1 VNTLLSAGL
10 ILLLGFVGARLLKYV
25 RLPSVT
31 AFLIVGILIGPHILN
46 IVTEEIFTASDFFS
60 NLVLGIIAFSLGENF
75 RLEEIK
81 KGMKQIMWIS
91 LVAALGTW
99 VLVSAAILVYFVI
112 VKVPVYPAIVLGAA
126 ASATAPAATVLVIRE
141 YRASGLLTEFLL
153 KVVAI
158 DDAWCLIFAALA
170 IAFANAMRAEVF
182 QISIIFAGLGEIFG
196 ALIIGAILGY
206 IFSFLNRFVKTSEE
220 FLVYIF
226 GFILLNVGL
235 SIAINISVLLSSMM
249 MGLVVINLARENY
262 KFFEMLRTVDA
273 PLYLVFFILAGA
285 HLDFSILYKMGIVGL
300 LYIIFRVI
308 GKVYGAKI
316 GAKISNAPKLVE
328 NWLGLSLTPQAGVAL
343 GIGLVAKSTFPEF
356 GNYIFTVIA
365 ATTVI
370 FELIGPLLTK
380 YSLIKAGD
388 IASTE

>member
-1 VNTLLSAGL
+1 
-10 ILLLGFVGARLLKYV
+10 LGFVGARLLKYV

-206 IFSFLNRFVKTSEE
+206 IFSCWFIDRHKYFCSFV
-220 FLVYIF
+220 L
-226 GFILLNVGL
+226 
-235 SIAINISVLLSSMM
+235 
-249 MGLVVINLARENY
+249 
-262 KFFEMLRTVDA
+262 DDD
-273 PLYLVFFILAGA
+273 GA
-285 HLDFSILYKMGIVGL
+285 CCY
-300 LYIIFRVI
+300 
-308 GKVYGAKI
+308 
-316 GAKISNAPKLVE
+316 
-328 NWLGLSLTPQAGVAL
+328 
-343 GIGLVAKSTFPEF
+343 
-356 GNYIFTVIA
+356 
-365 ATTVI
+365 
-370 FELIGPLLTK
+370 
-380 YSLIKAGD
+380 
-388 IASTE
+388 

>member
-1 VNTLLSAGL
+1 MNTLLSAGL

-91 LVAALGTW
+91 FIAAFGTW
-99 VLVSAAILVYFVI
+99 VLVSAALLIYFVI
-112 VKVPVYPAIVLGAA
+112 VKVPIYPAIVLGAA

-196 ALIIGAILGY
+196 ALIIGAILGH

-235 SIAINISVLLSSMM
+235 SIAINVSVLLSSMM

-316 GAKISNAPKLVE
+316 GAKISNAPKPIE

-380 YSLIKAGD
+380 FSLMKVGE

>member
-1 VNTLLSAGL
+1 
-10 ILLLGFVGARLLKYV
+10 LGFVGARLLKYV

>member
-1 VNTLLSAGL
+1 MNTLLSAGL
-10 ILLLGFVGARLLKYV
+10 ILLLGFIGARLLKYV

-31 AFLIVGILIGPHILN
+31 AFLIVGILIGPHVLN

-328 NWLGLSLTPQAGVAL
+328 NWLGLCLTPQAGVAL

>member
-1 VNTLLSAGL
+1 MNTLLSAGL
-10 ILLLGFVGARLLKYV
+10 ILLLGFVGARLLKYI

-60 NLVLGIIAFSLGENF
+60 NLVLGVIAFSLGENF

-81 KGMKQIMWIS
+81 KGMKQIMWVSFI
-91 LVAALGTW
+91 AAFGTW
-99 VLVSAAILVYFVI
+99 VLVSAALLIYFVI
-112 VKVPVYPAIVLGAA
+112 VKVPIYPAIVLGAA
-126 ASATAPAATVLVIRE
+126 ASATAPAATVLIIRE

-158 DDAWCLIFAALA
+158 DDAWCLMFAALA

-182 QISIIFAGLGEIFG
+182 QISIIFVGLGEIFG
-196 ALIIGAILGY
+196 ALIIGAVLGY
-206 IFSFLNRFVKTSEE
+206 IFSFLSRFVKTSEE

-235 SIAINISVLLSSMM
+235 SIAINVSVLMSSMM

-262 KFFEMLRTVDA
+262 KFFEILRTVDA

-285 HLDFSILYKMGIVGL
+285 HLDFSILYKMGVVGL

-316 GAKISNAPKLVE
+316 GAKISNAPKPIE
-328 NWLGLSLTPQAGVAL
+328 NWLGLGLTPQAGVAL

-356 GNYIFTVIA
+356 GNYIFTIIA

-380 YSLIKAGD
+380 FSLMKVGEIT
-388 IASTE
+388 STE

>member
-1 VNTLLSAGL
+1 MNTLLSAGL
-10 ILLLGFVGARLLKYV
+10 ILLLGFVGARLLKYI

-60 NLVLGIIAFSLGENF
+60 NLVLGVIAFSLGENF
-75 RLEEIK
+75 RREEIK

-91 LVAALGTW
+91 FIAAFGTW
-99 VLVSAAILVYFVI
+99 VLVSAALLIYFVI
-112 VKVPVYPAIVLGAA
+112 VKVPIYPAIVLGAA
-126 ASATAPAATVLVIRE
+126 ASATAPAATVLIIRE

-158 DDAWCLIFAALA
+158 DDAWCLMFAALA

-182 QISIIFAGLGEIFG
+182 QISIIFVGLGEIFG
-196 ALIIGAILGY
+196 ALIIGAVLGY
-206 IFSFLNRFVKTSEE
+206 IFSFLSRFVKTSEE

-235 SIAINISVLLSSMM
+235 SIAINVSVLMSSMM

-262 KFFEMLRTVDA
+262 KFFEVLRTVDA

-285 HLDFSILYKMGIVGL
+285 HLDFSILYKMGVVGL

-316 GAKISNAPKLVE
+316 GAKISNAPKPIE
-328 NWLGLSLTPQAGVAL
+328 NWLGLGLTPQAGVAL

-356 GNYIFTVIA
+356 GNYIFTIIA

-370 FELIGPLLTK
+370 FELVGPLLTK
-380 YSLIKAGD
+380 FSLMKVGEIT
-388 IASTE
+388 STE

>member
-10 ILLLGFVGARLLKYV
+10 ILLLGFIGARLLKYV

>member
-1 VNTLLSAGL
+1 MNTLLSAGL
-10 ILLLGFVGARLLKYV
+10 ILLLGFIGARLLKYI

-60 NLVLGIIAFSLGENF
+60 NLVLGVIAFSLGENF

-91 LVAALGTW
+91 FIAAFGTW
-99 VLVSAAILVYFVI
+99 VLVSAALLIYFVI
-112 VKVPVYPAIVLGAA
+112 VKVPIYPAIVLGAA
-126 ASATAPAATVLVIRE
+126 ASATAPAATVLIIRE

-158 DDAWCLIFAALA
+158 DDAWCLMFAALA

-182 QISIIFAGLGEIFG
+182 QISIIFVGLGEIFG
-196 ALIIGAILGY
+196 ALIIGAVLGY
-206 IFSFLNRFVKTSEE
+206 IFSFLSRFVKTSEE

-235 SIAINISVLLSSMM
+235 SIAINVSVLMSSMM

-262 KFFEMLRTVDA
+262 KFFEILRTVDA

-285 HLDFSILYKMGIVGL
+285 HLDFSILYKMGVVGL

-316 GAKISNAPKLVE
+316 GAKISNAPKPIE
-328 NWLGLSLTPQAGVAL
+328 NWLGLGLTPQAGVAL

-356 GNYIFTVIA
+356 GNYIFTIIA

-370 FELIGPLLTK
+370 FELVGPLLTK
-380 YSLIKAGD
+380 FSLMKVGEIT
-388 IASTE
+388 STE

>member
-1 VNTLLSAGL
+1 MNTLLSAGL

-91 LVAALGTW
+91 FIAAFGTW
-99 VLVSAAILVYFVI
+99 VLVSAAIVVYFII
-112 VKVPVYPAIVLGAA
+112 VKVPIYPAIVLGAA

-196 ALIIGAILGY
+196 ALIIGAVLGY
-206 IFSFLNRFVKTSEE
+206 IFSFLSRFVKTSEE

-235 SIAINISVLLSSMM
+235 SIAINVSVLLSSMM

-262 KFFEMLRTVDA
+262 KFFEILRTVDA

-285 HLDFSILYKMGIVGL
+285 HLDFSILHKMGVVGL

-316 GAKISNAPKLVE
+316 GAKISNAPKPIE
-328 NWLGLSLTPQAGVAL
+328 NWLGLGLTPQAGVAL

-380 YSLIKAGD
+380 YSLIKVGE